1 MATSNLFTSSFFLC
15 FVFVIFVLDT
25 ANAQGLKVGF
35 YAKTCPEAEIIVKE
49 VISQTISEAPSLA
62 GPLLR
67 MHFHDCFVRG
77 CEGSVLLNSST
88 KQAEKDAV
96 PNLSLRGF
104 QIIDKVKS
112 ALEKA
117 CPGVV
122 SCADI
127 VALVARDVVAASKG
141 PSWEVETGRRDGI
154 ISNLT
159 EALLN
164 LIPPFANITTLKN
177 DFQQKGLSVKDLV
190 VLSGGHT
197 IGTSHCSSFTNR
209 LYNFTGKGIVGDA
222 DPTLDPNYVL
232 RLKSRCKP
240 NDVNTLVEMDPGS
253 FKTFD
258 DDYYTLVAKRRGL
271 FQSDSALLNDP
282 ETKAYVKLQASTHGS
297 TFFKDFGVSMV
308 NMGRIGVLTGNAGEI
323 RKQCSRVN

>member
-1 MATSNLFTSSFFLC
+1 MSTSKLFSSFFLC
-15 FVFVIFVLDT
+15 FMFVLFVLDPG
-25 ANAQGLKVGF
+25 NAQGLKVGF
-35 YAKTCPEAEIIVKE
+35 YAKTCPEAEFIVKK
-49 VISQTISEAPSLA
+49 VITQTMSVAPSLA

-77 CEGSVLLNSST
+77 CDGSVLLNSST
-88 KQAEKDAV
+88 KQAEKDAI

-104 QIIDKVKS
+104 QIIDNVKS

-127 VALVARDVVAASKG
+127 VALVARDAVAASKG
-141 PSWEVETGRRDGI
+141 PSWEVETGRRDGR

-164 LIPPFANITTLKN
+164 LIPPFANITILKN
-177 DFQQKGLSVKDLV
+177 DFLQKGLSVKDLV

-258 DDYYTLVAKRRGL
+258 EDYYTLVAKRRGL

-308 NMGRIGVLTGNAGEI
+308 NMGRIGVI
-323 RKQCSRVN
+323 KPS

>member
-1 MATSNLFTSSFFLC
+1 MATSNIFTSFFFC
-15 FVFVIFVLDT
+15 FVFVFFVLDT

-35 YAKTCPEAEIIVKE
+35 YAKTCPEAEIIVKK
-49 VISQTISEAPSLA
+49 VIAQTISEAPSLA

-88 KQAEKDAV
+88 KQAEKYAI

-127 VALVARDVVAASKG
+127 VALVARDVVAASMG
-141 PSWEVETGRRDGI
+141 PSWEVETGRRDGR

-177 DFQQKGLSVKDLV
+177 DFLQKGLSVKDLV

-232 RLKSRCKP
+232 RLKNRCKP

-258 DDYYTLVAKRRGL
+258 DDYYTLVTKRRGL

-282 ETKAYVKLQASTHGS
+282 ETKAYVKLQASTQGS